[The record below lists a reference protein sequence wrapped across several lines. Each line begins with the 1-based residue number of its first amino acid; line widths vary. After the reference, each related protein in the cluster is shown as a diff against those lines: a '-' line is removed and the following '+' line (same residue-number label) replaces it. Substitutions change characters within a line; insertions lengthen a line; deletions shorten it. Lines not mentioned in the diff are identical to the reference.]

1 MGSRMTARL
10 RERQWGLL
18 LALGVGAGLGYLLAR
33 NAGLP
38 PFIFGDEL
46 IYSTFARLIPLADA
60 SVPSYL
66 YLWLASASSA
76 CGTGFLDCM
85 RVANA
90 LLFAAAA
97 PLIYLC
103 ARKVC
108 GKPAAVAV
116 ALASLLAPANTYTA
130 YFMPEAP
137 YYFCFTLLAWTTLTH
152 LHGAWLRFAL
162 ITGVLLG
169 LMSLIK
175 VHALFL
181 LPAQCLFVL
190 IALGWRRGLRAAAS
204 TAIVALAVRLALGYL
219 LAGDAALKPF
229 GAMYG
234 AHAEGSSLHL
244 LALLPG
250 ALANLRGHLM
260 GLALMFTF
268 PFVLLCYALLRARAE
283 QQPRAISELQ
293 LYAVLMLAAP
303 MAMAVAYTAT
313 IYSIEGFRVHM
324 RYYDFAFPL
333 LFIVGAAAATGTPG
347 KPGTPG
353 TPRSRPS
360 RMLAGALAAA
370 GAAALLYAAAKLQ
383 ADFKVSYVDAAELAT
398 LLLSNR
404 WLHALLALELFI
416 LAAWV
421 VNVRLAAGL
430 FVFVMLPFF
439 ALQTELS
446 ARSYFAQ
453 GAKPTIYDDAGRFVR
468 SYLSQAE
475 RAQLTIAGDGYTNLF
490 RAKFHADVHSIK
502 LIDMPEGAAFTPQMA
517 PSTGR
522 WLLVV
527 GAHPIPAQY
536 KPSAEGPGYKLVR
549 LNGQPRRLWQ
559 LNLSGAQPDL
569 SMAERMDGFGI
580 SEQWGRWSLGQTVT
594 IRFAKPLPREL
605 VLTMTARAFGP
616 NAGLPFIM
624 RVGAQETTFTLD
636 PGPRDVT
643 LRFVT
648 DGAQRD
654 VTIVVPQPVSPHS
667 LGGSNDRRTLGI
679 GVNNIGVATPDNL
692 GNPSQ

>member
-1 MGSRMTARL
+1 MASRFTARL
-10 RERQWGLL
+10 REHQWGLV
-18 LALGVGAGLGYLLAR
+18 LALGVSAGLSYLLAR

-46 IYSTFARLIPLADA
+46 IYSTFSRLIPLADA

-66 YLWLASASSA
+66 YLWLAGASSA

-108 GKPAAVAV
+108 GQPAALAV
-116 ALASLLAPANTYTA
+116 ALASLLAPANAYTA

-137 YYFCFTLLAWTTLTH
+137 YYFCFALLAWTTMTH
-152 LHGAWLRFAL
+152 LHGAWLRLAL
-162 ITGVLLG
+162 FTGAILG

-190 IALGWRRGLRAAAS
+190 IALGWRRGAPAAAV
-204 TAIVALAVRLALGYL
+204 TALVALALRLVLGYL
-219 LAGDAALKPF
+219 LAGEAALKPF

-234 AHAEGSSLHL
+234 AHAEGSSLQL

-283 QQPRAISELQ
+283 KQPRALSDLQ

-303 MAMAVAYTAT
+303 VAMAVAYTAT

-333 LFIVGAAAATGTPG
+333 LFIVGAAATAPRQSGV
-347 KPGTPG
+347 
-353 TPRSRPS
+353 PRSQV
-360 RMLAGALAAA
+360 LAGVLAAA
-370 GAAALLYAAAKLQ
+370 GAAALLYAVANLQ

-398 LLLSNR
+398 LLVSNPY
-404 WLHALLALELFI
+404 LHALLALELFI

-421 VNVRLAAGL
+421 VNVRVAACL
-430 FVFVMLPFF
+430 FVFAMLPFF
-439 ALQTELS
+439 VLQAELS
-446 ARSYFAQ
+446 ARAYFAQ
-453 GAKPTIYDDAGRFVR
+453 GARPTIYDDAGKFVR
-468 SYLSQAE
+468 SYLSDAE
-475 RAQLTIAGDGYTNLF
+475 RGQLTIAGDGYTNLF

-502 LIDMPEGAAFTPQMA
+502 LIDMPENAAFTPDLA

-527 GAHPIPAQY
+527 GEHPLPAQY
-536 KPSAEGPGYKLVR
+536 KPSAQGPGYKLVH
-549 LNGQPRRLWQ
+549 LTGQPRRLWQ
-559 LNLSGAQPDL
+559 VNLSGAQPDL
-569 SMAERMDGFGI
+569 AMAERIEGFGI
-580 SEQWGRWSLGQTVT
+580 SEQWGRWSLGKTVT
-594 IRFAKPLPREL
+594 IRFAQPLPREL

-616 NAGLPFIM
+616 NAGQPFTM
-624 RVGAQETTFTLD
+624 RVGAQEATFMLD
-636 PGPRDVT
+636 SGPRDVT

-667 LGGSNDRRTLGI
+667 LGGSIDRRTLGI
-679 GVNNIGVATPDNL
+679 GVNNIGIATPDNL
-692 GNPSQ
+692 RNPSQ

>member
-1 MGSRMTARL
+1 MALRFTARL

-18 LALGVGAGLGYLLAR
+18 LALGMFAGTAYLMSR

-46 IYSTFARLIPLADA
+46 LYSTFSRLIPLADA

-66 YLWLASASSA
+66 YLWLAGASSA

-108 GKPAAVAV
+108 GKPAALAV

-162 ITGVLLG
+162 ITGALLG

-190 IALGWRRGLRAAAS
+190 IALGWRRGLPAAAL
-204 TAIVALAVRLALGYL
+204 TAAVTLAVRLALGYL

-234 AHAEGSSLHL
+234 AHAEGSSLQL
-244 LALLPG
+244 LALLPS

-268 PFVLLCYALLRARAE
+268 PFALLCYALLRARAE
-283 QQPRAISELQ
+283 QQRRATSELQ

-333 LFIVGAAAATGTPG
+333 LFIVGAAATATSGPPG
-347 KPGTPG
+347 P
-353 TPRSRPS
+353 PRSRV
-360 RMLAGALAAA
+360 LAGALAAA
-370 GAAALLYAAAKLQ
+370 GAAALLYAAANLK

-398 LLLSNR
+398 LLLSNP
-404 WLHALLALELFI
+404 WLHALLGLELLI

-421 VNVRLAAGL
+421 FNVRLAACL

-439 ALQTELS
+439 ALQAELS

-453 GAKPTIYDDAGRFVR
+453 GAQPTIYDDAGKFVR
-468 SYLSQAE
+468 SYLNQAE

-502 LIDMPEGAAFTPQMA
+502 LIDMPEGAAFTPDLA
-517 PSTGR
+517 PATGR

-527 GAHPIPAQY
+527 GAHPVSAPF
-536 KPSAEGPGYKLVR
+536 KPSVEGHGYKLVH
-549 LNGQPRRLWQ
+549 LDGQPRRLWQ
-559 LNLSGAQPDL
+559 VNLSGAQPDL
-569 SMAERMDGFGI
+569 SKAERIEGFGI
-580 SEQWGRWSLGQTVT
+580 SEQWGRWSLGKTVS

-616 NAGLPFIM
+616 NAGLPFVM

-636 PGPRDVT
+636 SGPRDVT

-648 DGAQRD
+648 DGTQRD
-654 VTIVVPQPVSPHS
+654 VTIVVPQPVSPQS
-667 LGGSNDRRTLGI
+667 LGGSSDRRTLGI

-692 GNPSQ
+692 RNPSQ

>member
-1 MGSRMTARL
+1 MALGFSARL

-18 LALGVGAGLGYLLAR
+18 LALGVGAGLAYLMAR

-46 IYSTFARLIPLADA
+46 IYSTFSRLIPLADA

-66 YLWLASASSA
+66 YLWLAGASSA

-108 GKPAAVAV
+108 GKPAALTV
-116 ALASLLAPANTYTA
+116 ALASLLAPANTYSA

-137 YYFCFTLLAWTTLTH
+137 YYFCFALLAWTTLTH

-162 ITGVLLG
+162 STGAILG

-190 IALGWRRGLRAAAS
+190 VALGWRRGVPAAAV
-204 TAIVALAVRLALGYL
+204 TAVVALALRLALGYL

-234 AHAEGSSLHL
+234 AHAEGSSLQL

-268 PFVLLCYALLRARAE
+268 PFVLLCYALLRSRAE
-283 QQPRAISELQ
+283 HQRRALSELQ

-333 LFIVGAAAATGTPG
+333 LFIVGAAATA
-347 KPGTPG
+347 
-353 TPRSRPS
+353 TPRSRGLPRS
-360 RMLAGALAAA
+360 QVLAGALAAA
-370 GAAALLYAAAKLQ
+370 GAAALLYALANLQ
-383 ADFKVSYVDAAELAT
+383 ADFKVSHVDAAELAT
-398 LLLSNR
+398 LLVSNPY
-404 WLHALLALELFI
+404 LHALLALELFI

-421 VNVRLAAGL
+421 VNVRAAACL
-430 FVFVMLPFF
+430 FVFAMLPFF
-439 ALQTELS
+439 VFQAELS
-446 ARSYFAQ
+446 ARAYFAQ
-453 GAKPTIYDDAGRFVR
+453 GARPTIYDDAGKFVR
-468 SYLSQAE
+468 NYLSHAE

-502 LIDMPEGAAFTPQMA
+502 LIDMPENVVFTPDMA

-527 GAHPIPAQY
+527 GAHPLPAQY
-536 KPSAEGPGYKLVR
+536 KPSAQGPGYKLVH
-549 LNGQPRRLWQ
+549 LDGQPRRLWQ
-559 LNLSGAQPDL
+559 VNLSGAQPDL
-569 SMAERMDGFGI
+569 SKAERIDGFGI
-580 SEQWGRWSLGQTVT
+580 SEQWGRWSLGKTVT
-594 IRFAKPLPREL
+594 IRFAQALPREL
-605 VLTMTARAFGP
+605 VLTLTARAFGP
-616 NAGLPFIM
+616 NAGQPFTM
-624 RVGAQETTFTLD
+624 RVGAQEATFMLD
-636 PGPRDVT
+636 GGPRDVT

-648 DGAQRD
+648 DGMQRD

-667 LGGSNDRRTLGI
+667 LGGSIDRRTLGI
-679 GVNNIGVATPDNL
+679 GVNNIGVAIPDNPR
-692 GNPSQ
+692 NPSQ